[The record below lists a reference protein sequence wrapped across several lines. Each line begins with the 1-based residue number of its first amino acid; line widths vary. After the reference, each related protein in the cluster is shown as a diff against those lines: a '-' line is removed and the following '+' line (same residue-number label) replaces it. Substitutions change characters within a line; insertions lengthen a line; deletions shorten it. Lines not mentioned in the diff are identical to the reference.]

1 MFSSMS
7 KVVNLREC
15 TVWEIDE
22 SHINDT
28 VANPVVF

>member
-22 SHINDT
+22 SHIDT